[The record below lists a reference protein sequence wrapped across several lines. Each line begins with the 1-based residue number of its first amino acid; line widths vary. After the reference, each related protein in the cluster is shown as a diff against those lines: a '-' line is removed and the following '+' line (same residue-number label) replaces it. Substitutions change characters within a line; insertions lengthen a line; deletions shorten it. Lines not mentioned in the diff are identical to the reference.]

1 MPSESLWRRYR
12 RFWGADP
19 TRDVDEELAFH
30 IQMRVDE
37 LRRTGMS
44 ESEAREATM
53 KRFGDLTD
61 VRDECE
67 TLSQARV
74 RIKRRA
80 DQRDALRQDLRFAL
94 RTFAANRGYTLI
106 AASFHV
112 NARQRLPL
120 A

>member
-67 TLSQARV
+67 TLSQERV
-74 RIKRRA
+74 RISATRSDRIFA
-80 DQRDALRQDLRFAL
+80 SRFARSP
-94 RTFAANRGYTLI
+94 RTGGSR
-106 AASFHV
+106 S
-112 NARQRLPL
+112 LPR
-120 A
+120 